1 MIITCSDSLI
11 LITIMLEVKKCWIT
25 KIIDMKLPCQW
36 PFWGLWW
43 ALPTEVHRMALS
55 QKNAMVIIITFYLFK
70 KKKKL
75 WWLEDPLWNIQINN
89 EPCNENFFDLT
100 CCTKVMVRNSRKYI
114 TEVIFPQPNLSVN
127 FLDNNSTVSLTERKE
142 ANSLAIY
149 IFFHMDSIKEEK
161 EISNSKNRGID
172 PLSHT
177 NTNP

>member
-1 MIITCSDSLI
+1 MIITCGDSLI
-11 LITIMLEVKKCWIT
+11 LITIMLEVKKCWIS

-43 ALPTEVHRMALS
+43 EVSSANRSS
-55 QKNAMVIIITFYLFK
+55 QNGPESKNCCGDYFYLLK

-75 WWLEDPLWNIQINN
+75 WWLGDPLWNIQINN
-89 EPCNENFFDLT
+89 EPCNENFFDLI

-114 TEVIFPQPNLSVN
+114 KEVIFPHPNLSVN
-127 FLDNNSTVSLTERKE
+127 FLDNNTTFSLTERKE
-142 ANSLAIY
+142 ANILAIY
-149 IFFHMDSIKEEK
+149 FFFHMDSIKEEK

>member
-1 MIITCSDSLI
+1 M
-11 LITIMLEVKKCWIT
+11 
-25 KIIDMKLPCQW
+25 
-36 PFWGLWW
+36 
-43 ALPTEVHRMALS
+43 
-55 QKNAMVIIITFYLFK
+55 
-70 KKKKL
+70 
-75 WWLEDPLWNIQINN
+75 
-89 EPCNENFFDLT
+89 
-100 CCTKVMVRNSRKYI
+100 KVMVRNSRKYI

-172 PLSHT
+172 TLSHT